1 MGHEPRWDIRGQQCC
16 RLRMMEDKN
25 EEHNHTSPFAP
36 PGYSFTCAFVRKQ
49 KQNGPRINPGLILL
63 LFLLI
68 FHPLEIHSPIWA
80 FFPLHSSHLST
91 HLYELVH
98 THTRVLTHA
107 RVRPCTLICYLIPE
121 VLSTY
126 PRSPTQT
133 PFCLV
138 SQIFPTK

>member
-68 FHPLEIHSPIWA
+68 FTHWRSTHQSEHSFHCILLISAPISMSWCTHIHVYSHTHVYVHA
-80 FFPLHSSHLST
+80 HSYATLFLRFLVLTPDHLPRHLS
-91 HLYELVH
+91 
-98 THTRVLTHA
+98 A
-107 RVRPCTLICYLIPE
+107 
-121 VLSTY
+121 
-126 PRSPTQT
+126 
-133 PFCLV
+133 
-138 SQIFPTK
+138 